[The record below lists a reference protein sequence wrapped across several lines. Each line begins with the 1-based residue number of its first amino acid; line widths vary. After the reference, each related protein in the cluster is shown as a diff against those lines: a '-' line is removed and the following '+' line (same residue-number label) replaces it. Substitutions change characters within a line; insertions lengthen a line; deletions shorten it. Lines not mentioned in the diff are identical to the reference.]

1 MNLNPENKKTN
12 VKYMK
17 TIMRFLLIF
26 TIFIFS
32 SGSYAQTDFLN
43 ISRSDEKGL
52 QSAPKIA
59 TVNGTSTQTL
69 RAQQDILSFSLDSLG
84 VHPSLLFNSF
94 ELAQIK
100 NAIALRKEPHYSTF
114 LSLKSYCDNF
124 MFYSPD
130 PYTGAVT
137 DDFYSKTLLPAS
149 IARNMA
155 VAYCLTD
162 NIAYAQKS
170 AQILN
175 AFSNA
180 MSGNAAIDNAM
191 SLKIARATFPFVCA
205 YDMLLKTEVLSVG
218 EKNQI
223 ARYFRMIENKVK
235 LGIQEWEDN
244 DYFNKQYYNNHLVAH
259 AMSLL
264 AIGCALDDAQLIQY
278 ILYSDICP
286 RDIVDLQQGLI
297 LMSNDIDCV
306 RVPNLPKDDG
316 EIMDRF
322 RHFTAGGR
330 GLQYA
335 TLVLHLF
342 TPIALICKHRG
353 WDLFQYKAPTGEWLK
368 LSYDY
373 YSDYWRTK
381 DSGIKRGYYGPHA
394 QENARLNAPDDW
406 IGVFDVALGQY
417 PDSKPLQ
424 DVVASYNRPTHH
436 MNLLG
441 FTGLFA
447 PIEQELTKTK
457 QINVEHIHIFF
468 SNNNLHITS
477 DLLSKV
483 KVINLSGIV
492 VLESD
497 YQKSNKYEIKLNLT
511 NGVYLVQVQTAIEKL
526 TKKILI
532 TN

>member
-1 MNLNPENKKTN
+1 
-12 VKYMK
+12 V
-17 TIMRFLLIF
+17 
-26 TIFIFS
+26 
-32 SGSYAQTDFLN
+32 SYAQTNLFGITSN
-43 ISRSDEKGL
+43 DETGIQSSSASVKG
-52 QSAPKIA
+52 
-59 TVNGTSTQTL
+59 NGTSTQTIG
-69 RAQQDILSFSLDSLG
+69 AQNDTLSFSLDSLG
-84 VHPSLLFNSF
+84 VHPSLLFNSL
-94 ELAQIK
+94 ELSKIK

-114 LSLKSYCDNF
+114 LSLKSYCDNYL
-124 MFYSPD
+124 FYSPA

-149 IARNMA
+149 ISRNMA

-175 AFSNA
+175 AFSIA
-180 MSGNAAIDNAM
+180 MAGSAAIDNGI
-191 SLKIARATFPFVCA
+191 SLKISRATFPFVCA
-205 YDMLLKTEVLSVG
+205 YDMLLNAEVFSVG
-218 EKNQI
+218 EKSQI
-223 ARYFRMIENKVK
+223 ARYFRMIENKLK
-235 LGIQEWEDN
+235 LGVQEWEDN
-244 DYFNKQYYNNHLVAH
+244 DYFNKQYYNNHLVSH

-278 ILYSDICP
+278 ILYSELCP

-306 RVPNLPKDDG
+306 RVQNLPKDDG

-322 RHFTAGGR
+322 RHITAGGR

-394 QENARLNAPDDW
+394 QENARLNSPDDW
-406 IGVFDVALGQY
+406 IGVFDIALGQY
-417 PDSKPLQ
+417 PDSKPLL
-424 DVVASYNRPTHH
+424 DVVASYNRPAQH

-447 PIEQELTKTK
+447 PIESDLTMTK
-457 QINVEHIHIFF
+457 QINAENIHI
-468 SNNNLHITS
+468 SYSRNNLHVTS
-477 DLLSKV
+477 DLMSTV
-483 KVINLSGIV
+483 KVINISGIV
-492 VLESD
+492 VLD
-497 YQKSNKYEIKLNLT
+497 TDHQKLNKYEMKLNLVS
-511 NGVYLVQVQTAIEKL
+511 GVYLVQVQTTSGSL